1 MDIGSGKGYL
11 SQHLALH
18 YGLTVVGVDAQ
29 EINTLG
35 AQTRNRKVQILHNT
49 MIHCIALCEI
59 KFSLVPLLFS
69 LPHICKFGLSFEK
82 CEHLHACGHTM
93 PRHGSNIGTRHSEH
107 V

>member
-35 AQTRNRKVQILHNT
+35 AQTRNSKVFDIS
-49 MIHCIALCEI
+49 LCV
-59 KFSLVPLLFS
+59 LVYL
-69 LPHICKFGLSFEK
+69 
-82 CEHLHACGHTM
+82 
-93 PRHGSNIGTRHSEH
+93 
-107 V
+107 